1 MFKIFG
7 HQKVLILNGGYLNW
21 KKNLKLK
28 NILKVILKLLTK
40 FLKKIKLFFLKKKL
54 KIS

>member
-21 KKNLKLK
+21 KKKFKTEKHIKSYSK
-28 NILKVILKLLTK
+28 NYLQS
-40 FLKKIKLFFLKKKL
+40 F
-54 KIS
+54 

>member
-21 KKNLKLK
+21 KKKFK
-28 NILKVILKLLTK
+28 TEKHIKSYSKTTYKV
-40 FLKKIKLFFLKKKL
+40 FKKIKLFFLKKKL